1 MNSKLLNYNRFL
13 SNFSTKLVGGFVP
26 VIVYKYAPTNKMLL
40 AILTCAIQYLFSF
53 VMNIVLKKSLVK
65 IPYIYLFLRLF
76 PVIIYEALLLFVDS
90 NPVLCVIGIGI
101 GFSLSYVF
109 KNIPTEVLFSFNNA
123 TKKSGTGVQL
133 AISKLIDQTAIIL
146 GTIIGGIA
154 LDFWDMKTLII
165 ISIILY
171 FAGSFPL
178 LVYYLANRKKKNL
191 TQEYSTYAHVALKEQ
206 SIDAVEA
213 KKVSTKIT
221 KTYLWFYFL
230 QESYN
235 AIYILMPLLLF
246 TITGT
251 FTSSAIAGAIFDG
264 VWGISSFLF
273 GKLEHKKDI
282 TILSVMGGVFVGLGA
297 IALTFV
303 NSNYIWSFYVLIA
316 IISVSYSATYI
327 FMYNR
332 MIMKCKIVGRNTSAI
347 INKVNMFFLSTFVV
361 VSFGVFLPISVCFYV
376 AGGMSLFAGLISPR
390 VEESTRRILVDHLQ
404 DNEIKED
411 YRIFRLKK

>member
-1 MNSKLLNYNRFL
+1 M
-13 SNFSTKLVGGFVP
+13 
-26 VIVYKYAPTNKMLL
+26 
-40 AILTCAIQYLFSF
+40 
-53 VMNIVLKKSLVK
+53 
-65 IPYIYLFLRLF
+65 
-76 PVIIYEALLLFVDS
+76 
-90 NPVLCVIGIGI
+90 
-101 GFSLSYVF
+101 F

-221 KTYLWFYFL
+221 RTYLWFYFL